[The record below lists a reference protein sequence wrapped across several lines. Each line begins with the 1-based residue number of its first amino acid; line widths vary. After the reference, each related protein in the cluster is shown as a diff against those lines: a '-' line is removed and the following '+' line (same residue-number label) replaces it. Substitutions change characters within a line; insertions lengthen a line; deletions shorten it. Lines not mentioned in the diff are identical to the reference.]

1 MIQLAT
7 QLAATLSWWGKGQV
21 GHWYLLASVGLKA
34 LVVGVVSM
42 HRLDDKRLVR
52 SSELCKSFVNPQNL
66 RACVDAY
73 EAVCSPSC
81 RRPYQLVDSVS
92 SEFDTGFGGSSSRT
106 HTA

>member
-52 SSELCKSFVNPQNL
+52 SSELCKSFVEPAKPAGLCGCL
-66 RACVDAY
+66 RSRLLAVMPSALSACRQ
-73 EAVCSPSC
+73 C
-81 RRPYQLVDSVS
+81 
-92 SEFDTGFGGSSSRT
+92 FFGD
-106 HTA
+106 